1 MISFNFDEYCCGCG
15 SCKNSCPVNAI
26 AMKANF
32 EGFLMP
38 EINKEICINCD
49 KCDKVCPYENTK
61 VDIEKFSLND
71 LIIKRLTCIIHRSL
85 KGKIQH
91 QEVLCMI
98 CHVA

>member
-38 EINKEICINCD
+38 EINKEICINS
-49 KCDKVCPYENTK
+49 
-61 VDIEKFSLND
+61 IL
-71 LIIKRLTCIIHRSL
+71 R
-85 KGKIQH
+85 
-91 QEVLCMI
+91 
-98 CHVA
+98 

>member
-71 LIIKRLTCIIHRSL
+71 FDNKKAYLYYSSKSERKDSAS
-85 KGKIQH
+85 GG
-91 QEVLCMI
+91 LCMI